1 MQVIHVCG
9 CQYNLYS
16 IIVWLYHCFY
26 TIIDDTAV
34 PNTLSLSMHTHEYA
48 AVVSLLNIE
57 CTVIRAHVEY
67 IDIALGAFVAGCS

>member
-1 MQVIHVCG
+1 MVCG

-16 IIVWLYHCFY
+16 IIVRLHHCFY
-26 TIIDDTAV
+26 TIIDDTTG

-57 CTVIRAHVEY
+57 CTVIRAHVGY
-67 IDIALGAFVAGCS
+67 IDIALRAFVAGCS